1 MTQHIYY
8 TGPWLSRQ
16 SMVHVP
22 ARLVVA
28 PTGVII
34 RGLFPS
40 VKARRMVSYEQLL
53 ERDLLYLCD
62 FAPQVVDIR
71 EQPFKF
77 QYAMG
82 NKIRR
87 YTPDF
92 ALIMADG
99 SILVIE
105 VKPARSMTKPG
116 VREKFQHIKAAMQ
129 RQGHQFILVSSES
142 IRAPHR
148 LDNLKRLHRFLRQP
162 MPFELLQTLR
172 QLKSQFGCQR
182 PIPMGQLEAVIGS
195 SEPVLRLLAHGQ
207 VSCDLDQPITARSLI
222 TLTKQEASYVFVN
235 SL

>member
-8 TGPWLSRQ
+8 TGPWR
-16 SMVHVP
+16 SMRSTVHVP
-22 ARLVVA
+22 ARLIVA

-40 VKARRMVSYEQLL
+40 VKAERMVSYEQLL

-62 FAPQVVDIR
+62 FARQVVDIR

-92 ALIMADG
+92 ALIMEDG

-105 VKPARSMTKPG
+105 VKPARSLAKLS
-116 VREKFQHIKAAMQ
+116 VREKFQHIKAAMK
-129 RQGHQFILVSSES
+129 RQGHQFIVVSSES

-148 LDNLKRLHRFLRQP
+148 LDNLKRLHRFLLQP
-162 MPFELLQTLR
+162 MPSEPLQKLR

-182 PIPMGQLEAVIGS
+182 PIPMSQLEAVIGA
-195 SEPVLRLLAHGQ
+195 SEPILRLLAHGH
-207 VSCDLDQPITARSLI
+207 VSCDLDQLLTPETLI
-222 TLTKQEASYVFVN
+222 TLTKQEANHVFVD